1 MPYVSEFTQF
11 INGWLD
17 AHPEEREE
25 QKAGRALWWDKP
37 QDLPTREA
45 YAEAGVPQKP
55 YPYFSLD

>member
-37 QDLPTREA
+37 QDPAVQESNAVAR
-45 YAEAGVPQKP
+45 VPQKP
-55 YPYFSLD
+55 YPYFSQD